1 MMSRAVTNGFSKAK
15 RLGDHSEAFAEI
27 CQLKADC
34 HRPVY
39 QGYDDEEVVI
49 LVLLSA
55 QWR

>member
-15 RLGDHSEAFAEI
+15 RLGDHSEAVAEI